1 MPLRTRH
8 RSPVVTAGLSAL
20 VAATTLTAAP
30 PAAGS
35 PRAATPPAATA
46 DTWTEVG
53 SDRADP
59 LTESQ
64 GLASIEVPANSAN
77 RYTGI
82 GTIPVEVRAR
92 GWNHVGDPD
101 ASYDGH
107 YIEPYQRDS
116 GDSKMFRVQAPNGEW
131 AEYTHALGPD
141 EALNNSWVAISP
153 DGQWMLSGEY
163 GTMNR
168 LLVFPT
174 PGVNPATAPD
184 ADLPQVAT
192 VRLDRPVRDVQGCD
206 FADATTL
213 LCSSDDPEGAL
224 FGITKPLLRIDLS
237 APPSGAEDVSGAVTA
252 LRQLPLRSGCAGEFE
267 AQGIDYDRRSG
278 TLRVI
283 VMSPSVCVLVDSV
296 TYRFTR
302 S

>member
-1 MPLRTRH
+1 MPLRARQRRH
-8 RSPVVTAGLSAL
+8 PFLAGLAGLAAL
-20 VAATTLTAAP
+20 ALSVGLSGPAAAAP
-30 PAAGS
+30 A
-35 PRAATPPAATA
+35 A
-46 DTWTEVG
+46 DTWNEVG

-64 GLASIEVPANSAN
+64 GLASVEVPAGSPN

-82 GTIPVEVRAR
+82 GTIPLSLSTR

-107 YIEPYQRDS
+107 YIEPYQRDD
-116 GDSKMFRVQAPNGEW
+116 GGAKMYRVQSPDGKW
-131 AEYTHALGPD
+131 SEYVHTLGPG
-141 EALNNSWVAISP
+141 EALNNSWSAVSP
-153 DGQWMLSGEY
+153 DGRWMLSGEW

-174 PGVNPATAPD
+174 PGVNPSTSPSAN
-184 ADLPQVAT
+184 LPLVST

-206 FADATTL
+206 FLDATTL
-213 LCSSDDPEGAL
+213 LCSSDDPEGTL
-224 FGITKPLLRIDLS
+224 FGMTKPLLRIDLS
-237 APPSGAEDVSGAVTA
+237 AAPNGAADVTGRVTA
-252 LRQLPLRSGCAGEFE
+252 LRQLPLRSACSGGFE
-267 AQGIDYDRRSG
+267 TEGIDYDRRTG

-283 VMSPSVCVLVDSV
+283 VVSPGFCVLTDSK

-302 S
+302 G

>member
-1 MPLRTRH
+1 MPLRVRQ
-8 RSPVVTAGLSAL
+8 RSRAVLAAL
-20 VAATTLTAAP
+20 VTLTATALLAAAP
-30 PAAGS
+30 PASA
-35 PRAATPPAATA
+35 A

-64 GLASIEVPANSAN
+64 GLTSVEVPANSAN

-82 GTIPVEVRAR
+82 GTIPFGVSTR

-107 YIEPYQRDS
+107 YVEPYQADS
-116 GDSKMFRVQAPNGEW
+116 GTAKMYRVQAPDGTW
-131 AEYTHALGPD
+131 SEYVHTLSPG

-153 DGQWMLSGEY
+153 DGQWMLTGEW
-163 GTMNR
+163 GTMTR
-168 LLVFPT
+168 FLVLPT
-174 PGVNPATAPD
+174 PGVNASTSPSAN
-184 ADLPQVAT
+184 LPQAAT
-192 VRLDRPVRDVQGCD
+192 VTLDHAVRDVQGCD
-206 FADATTL
+206 FVTATRL
-213 LCSSDDPEGAL
+213 LCSSDDPAGTL
-224 FGITKPLLRIDLS
+224 FGYTKPLLQVDLS
-237 APPSGAEDVSGAVTA
+237 AAPTGSANVTGRVTA
-252 LRQLPLRSGCAGEFE
+252 LRQLPLRSSCSGSFE
-267 AQGIDYDRRSG
+267 AEGIDYDRRTG

-283 VMSPSVCVLVDSV
+283 VVSPGFCVLTDSK

>member
-1 MPLRTRH
+1 MPLRARH
-8 RSPVVTAGLSAL
+8 PRRTVLAAL
-20 VAATTLTAAP
+20 VSLAAATLLSSAP
-30 PAAGS
+30 PAA
-35 PRAATPPAATA
+35 AA

-64 GLASIEVPANSAN
+64 GLASVEVPAGAAN

-82 GTIPVEVRAR
+82 GTIPVGLSSR

-116 GDSKMFRVQAPNGEW
+116 GTTKMFRVQSPGGGW
-131 AEYTHALGPD
+131 AEYVHTLGPG
-141 EALNNSWVAISP
+141 EALNNSWAAVSP
-153 DGQWMLSGEY
+153 GGQWMLSGEW

-174 PGVNPATAPD
+174 PGVNPSTSPS
-184 ADLPQVAT
+184 ADLPQAST
-192 VRLDRPVRDVQGCD
+192 VRLDHDVRDVQGCD
-206 FADATTL
+206 FVSATRL
-213 LCSSDDPEGAL
+213 LCSSDDPAGTL
-224 FGITKPLLRIDLS
+224 FGVTKPLLQIDLS
-237 APPSGAEDVSGAVTA
+237 AEPNGASDVTGQVTA
-252 LRQLPLRSGCAGEFE
+252 LRQLPLRSSCSGTFE
-267 AQGIDYDRRSG
+267 AEGIDYDRRTG

-283 VMSPSVCVLVDSV
+283 VVSPGFCVLTDSK